1 MGYPMSEPQLIKPF
15 CESVM
20 QVKVPVVVT
29 LAQKKIQ
36 IDQLLKLVPG
46 AMIQF
51 DKPYDSPM
59 TVEVVDQPIA
69 QGDVVKAGEKFGLRI
84 TEIMSPAERFVNLSG
99 LAKNP

>member
-1 MGYPMSEPQLIKPF
+1 MSQPQLLKPF
-15 CESVM
+15 CESVL
-20 QVKVPVVVT
+20 QVKVPVVIT

-46 AMIQF
+46 VMIQF

-69 QGDVVKAGEKFGLRI
+69 IGDVVKAGEKFGLRI
-84 TEIMSPAERFVNLSG
+84 TEMVSPAERFVSLTNQ
-99 LAKNP
+99 NPPGS